1 MRKAILILSIIS
13 LVSCSNN
20 STEMVKAMEGYWNIE
35 TVTLPDGTE
44 REFPFSNHM
53 DHFEI
58 EGNNGVKNR
67 VSPTYDG
74 GFINYGS
81 PVYFTW
87 EAVAGKVVLTFKDG
101 EERYQQTL
109 KNSDATTLVL
119 LHENGTE
126 YIYKAH
132 ENAQE

>member
-1 MRKAILILSIIS
+1 MRNLILLLILIS
-13 LVSCSNN
+13 VTACSNN
-20 STEMVKAMEGYWNIE
+20 SKEMVNAMEGYWNIE
-35 TVTLPDGTE
+35 MVTLPDGSE

-58 EGNNGVKNR
+58 EGYNGVKNR

-81 PVYFTW
+81 PVAFTW
-87 EAVAGKVVLTFKDG
+87 EVVDQDVVLTFKDG
-101 EERYQQTL
+101 DSRYQQTL
-109 KNSDATTLVL
+109 KKCNGSTLIL
-119 LHENGTE
+119 LHDNGTE

>member
-1 MRKAILILSIIS
+1 MKKLILLIAVISITA
-13 LVSCSNN
+13 CSNG
-20 STEMVKAMEGYWNIE
+20 TKDMVNAMKGYWNIE
-35 TVTLPDGTE
+35 TVTLPDGSE

-74 GFINYGS
+74 GYINYGS
-81 PVYFTW
+81 PVLFTW
-87 EAVAGKVVLTFKDG
+87 ETVDGKAVLTFKDG
-101 EERYQQTL
+101 DGRYQQTL
-109 KNSDATTLVL
+109 KVCDGKTLIL

-132 ENAQE
+132 DNAQE

>member
-1 MRKAILILSIIS
+1 MRKLILLIAFITIT
-13 LVSCSNN
+13 SCSNN
-20 STEMVKAMEGYWNIE
+20 ATEMVNSMEGYWNIE

-58 EGNNGVKNR
+58 EGSMGVKNR

-74 GFINYGS
+74 QFVNYGS
-81 PVYFTW
+81 PVPFTW
-87 EAVAGKVVLTFKDG
+87 ETVDGKVVLTFKDG
-101 EERYQQTL
+101 EGRHQQTL
-109 KNSDATTLVL
+109 KKCNESTLVL